1 MEFKKKNR
9 EEISRLV
16 SDRQAYI
23 SSLELKL
30 EKFTQNTSSYLDI
43 KEKLEKLSASL
54 SAAEEKIQ
62 GLSWLMKS
70 QNDNHQQQIRA
81 LTSRYEE
88 LQTGFSTFTYASAQ
102 RGQILPAPSGS
113 LQVPGQVIKDL
124 QEFIC
129 LNSAQVKNEIEQR
142 IEILNSK
149 QVVFCKSIENRVDS
163 VQSLESRVKEEIEV
177 NMMKIAEKSAELQR
191 EVSSKLESIV
201 SLNSERY
208 KELSHKVS
216 MSSSNVLSEDL
227 SAVRQKLGKIED
239 LHKVWQDNEVKR
251 ELEVREASQ
260 AAWTVENQLKQLEKQ
275 VSGFSSRLSSLS
287 EYPDSHFVAGID
299 SKVNHLAGSLKKYVS
314 LQKILHS
321 KVESLE
327 DTVKHLSH
335 KRFKEQQARKT
346 PDSDRS
352 LSVSKTSNLKPS
364 PTPRNKTPKVKN
376 ESRSRIDILYDELT
390 KIVN

>member
-43 KEKLEKLSASL
+43 KEKLEKLSVSL

-70 QNDNHQQQIRA
+70 QNENHQQQIRA
-81 LTSRYEE
+81 LTTRYEE
-88 LQTGFSTFTYASAQ
+88 LQTGFSSFTYANAQ
-102 RGQILPAPSGS
+102 RGQMLSASSGNF
-113 LQVPGQVIKDL
+113 QVPSQVIKDL
-124 QEFIC
+124 QEFVC
-129 LNSAQVKNEIEQR
+129 MNSAQIKNEIEQR

-149 QVVFCKSIENRVDS
+149 QVIFCKSVESRVDG
-163 VQSLESRVKEEIEV
+163 VQSLESRVKEELEV
-177 NMMKIAEKSAELQR
+177 HMMKIAEKSAELQK
-191 EVSSKLESIV
+191 EVSAKLESIV

-216 MSSSNVLSEDL
+216 MSSSTVLSEDL
-227 SAVRQKLGKIED
+227 STIRQKLNKFED
-239 LHKVWQDNEVKR
+239 LHKLWQDNEMKR

-260 AAWTVENQLKQLEKQ
+260 AAWTVENQLRQIEKQ
-275 VSGFSSRLSSLS
+275 ISSFSSKLNSLS
-287 EYPDSHFVAGID
+287 EFPDSNYLTGID
-299 SKVNHLAGSLKKYVS
+299 SKINHLASSLKKYVS

-327 DTVKHLSH
+327 DTVKHISH
-335 KRFKEQQARKT
+335 KRSKEQQARKT

-352 LSVSKTSNLKPS
+352 MSISKVSSLKPS
-364 PTPRNKTPKVKN
+364 PTPRNKTPKVKS
-376 ESRSRIDILYDELT
+376 EARSRIDILYDELT